1 MALEIR
7 IDQGDCRGAGECVH
21 RAPETFSLD
30 GNERSEVVD
39 PAGNPDDQI
48 LAAARACPHFAIR
61 VYRGGERVV

>member
-1 MALEIR
+1 VALEIQ

-30 GNERSEVVD
+30 PDERSEVAN
-39 PAGNPDDQI
+39 PTGNPEEQI

-61 VYRGGERVV
+61 VYRGGDRIV